1 MTVPETGLGPLRVL
15 IVEHDVVDVE
25 LDIEALRLG
34 GLVAETDVVQS
45 EEDFHRLLLSNTY
58 DVVLADYRLP
68 QWTGMDAFLS
78 MRTLGYTVPFILVTG
93 TLGEERAV
101 DCIRQGVA
109 DYVVKNNLSR
119 LPLAVS
125 RAVRERRA
133 RDEVALAHSHA
144 AAAEREAIAQAS
156 RFAQL
161 ADNTSEVFFVM
172 DADFRETLY
181 INGAYEKVW
190 GRHIETLYDDPT
202 SFIDAIV
209 AEDRHH
215 VYESLA
221 AVRQSESPV
230 EVDFR
235 IVRPSGERR
244 WIRTNAIPV
253 RDDNTGG
260 YRIAGI
266 ARDITS
272 RHLSKMAL
280 EASEGRFRALADAS
294 FDAIAVTQRGVLLEV
309 NAGFLETF
317 GYSDASEIIGQ
328 DATVIIAP
336 ESREETRH
344 RLRTRFEGRYE
355 MIGRHKSGRDIVLEA
370 TSRELDD
377 GGTPIRITALR
388 DITEQRMLEQKYR
401 QAQKLEAVGR
411 LAGSVA
417 HDFNNLLT
425 VIGSYT
431 EFMRAETAADDPRAE
446 YIQEISAAAKTAADL
461 TRSLLTFSRKQ
472 MAISR
477 VVAIDAAVVRAEVML
492 RRLIGEDI
500 RLVVHA
506 QSDAHVMIDPTQLEQ
521 VILNLAVN
529 ARDAMPTG
537 GTLTIA
543 TGVIE
548 GDSPVVRTFAGPGA
562 PRFATLTMDDNGS
575 GMDEVT
581 RERAFEPFFTTKEHG
596 QGTGLGLA
604 TVYAI
609 ATQAGGFVDVES
621 EEGKGTRFRVF
632 LPVVHEQVESETDD
646 GSTRLV
652 GGNETIL
659 LLEDSPPVRTAVRVM
674 LERLGYT
681 VLEAADGRAA
691 LGYAALRRPIDL
703 LLTDVV
709 MPEQSGREIAE
720 KAGAMR
726 PGLRVLFMSGYLDD
740 AVLRHGIE
748 RETVNFI
755 QKPFTI
761 EALAAKVRETID
773 G

>member
-1 MTVPETGLGPLRVL
+1 L

-25 LDIEALRLG
+25 LDIEALRSG
-34 GLVAETDVVQS
+34 GLIAETDVVQS

-101 DCIRQGVA
+101 DCIRQGVS
-109 DYVVKNNLSR
+109 DYVVKNNLTR

-133 RDEVALAHSHA
+133 RDEVERAQSHA
-144 AAAEREAIAQAS
+144 AAAEREAIAHAS